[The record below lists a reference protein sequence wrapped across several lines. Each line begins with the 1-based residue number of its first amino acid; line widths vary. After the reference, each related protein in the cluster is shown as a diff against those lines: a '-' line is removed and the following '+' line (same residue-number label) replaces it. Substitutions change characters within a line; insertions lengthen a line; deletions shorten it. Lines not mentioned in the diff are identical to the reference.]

1 MKKPQ
6 KAQAKPQIN
15 VSPARA
21 KSGDPVY
28 LTGAGCTPNSTVMSH
43 LLRPDGTEY
52 NPVRFLTDARGE
64 FTRKID
70 TTMLQTGA
78 FESWIEDE
86 TSKVLSNHARFTV
99 E

>member
-1 MKKPQ
+1 MKNQPH
-6 KAQAKPQIN
+6 ISI
-15 VSPARA
+15 SPDHA

-28 LTGAGCTPNSTVMSH
+28 LMGAGCTPTSTIMSH
-43 LLRPDGTEY
+43 LLRPDETEY
-52 NPVRFLTDARGE
+52 NPLRLLTDARGE

-70 TTMLQTGA
+70 TTMLQTGT

-86 TSKVLSNHARFTV
+86 TSKAVSNHARFTV